1 MQDDPVRPDVH
12 AVVPGM
18 EVVAFDLDG
27 TLTVRDCV
35 LPFLAGMAGPVGALR
50 GLARVPAV
58 ILGSRGDER
67 RDAMKRHAVR
77 SCLRGRSED
86 EVLSRG
92 ERFAERVAR
101 GWMRADTCARLRRH
115 QLDGHVV
122 VLVSASLGPYVH
134 PLAEI
139 LEMDA
144 AMCTEVE
151 FSDGRTTGEIAGENC
166 RGPEKVRKLL
176 EWGSSAG
183 FDGTDWLATAY
194 GDSGGDTELLAAA
207 RTGVHVGRSEVRP

>member
-1 MQDDPVRPDVH
+1 
-12 AVVPGM
+12 
-18 EVVAFDLDG
+18 
-27 TLTVRDCV
+27 
-35 LPFLAGMAGPVGALR
+35 
-50 GLARVPAV
+50 
-58 ILGSRGDER
+58 
-67 RDAMKRHAVR
+67 
-77 SCLRGRSED
+77 
-86 EVLSRG
+86 
-92 ERFAERVAR
+92 
-101 GWMRADTCARLRRH
+101 
-115 QLDGHVV
+115 
-122 VLVSASLGPYVH
+122 
-134 PLAEI
+134 
-139 LEMDA
+139 MDA